1 MERSK
6 LFGDA
11 TWRKA
16 TGSSDGNCVEVAMSG
31 QVVGVRDSKAPAEGL
46 LVCDAGE
53 WRALVAGIR
62 AGKFD
67 L

>member
-1 MERSK
+1 MERSR
-6 LFGDA
+6 LFDDA

-31 QVVGVRDSKAPAEGL
+31 SAVGVRDSKAPADGV
-46 LVCDAGE
+46 LVFDVAE
-53 WRALVAGIR
+53 WQALVAGIR
-62 AGKFD
+62 SGKFD